1 MKAAVPL
8 KIVRVLSAIG
18 RELVSLIVDD
28 IVVFVGAAIA
38 LVGTYVVAH
47 HVKSL
52 RDVAGYGLFAV
63 VWIALAVSLARA
75 SASRRDG

>member
-1 MKAAVPL
+1 MKL
-8 KIVRVLSAIG
+8 VRVFAAIG

-28 IVVFVGAAIA
+28 IVLFVGAAIA

-52 RDVAGYGLFAV
+52 RDVAGYGLFVV
-63 VWIALAVSLARA
+63 VWIALGLSLARA
-75 SASRRDG
+75 SAGRRRRSTPDN